1 MFHPFFYK
9 YMYNSLLIMVAPF
22 LNILRKEYLLQQ
34 KKLKFI
40 KTIYLLD
47 FFMLIFP
54 LVDLSVKF
62 LLKKKKKRN
71 SLEMTCQK
79 KSTKC
84 KNILL
89 QHLLNLWLNVIDIN
103 HNVSD

>member
-62 LLKKKKKRN
+62 L
-71 SLEMTCQK
+71 
-79 KSTKC
+79 
-84 KNILL
+84 
-89 QHLLNLWLNVIDIN
+89 
-103 HNVSD
+103 